1 MPTVITEIESRND
14 LLPILENNPGVIVIK
29 LGAEWCG
36 PCKLIEKE
44 VHDFFENA
52 PSNVLCGDLDV
63 DESFDLYAY
72 LKQKKIVTAIPAL
85 LCYRKNNK
93 NFIPDDVLIGADKKE
108 LESFFERCLSSV
120 K

>member
-44 VHDFFENA
+44 VHDFFENV

-72 LKQKKIVTAIPAL
+72 LKQKKLLRLFQLYFAIVKTIRIL
-85 LCYRKNNK
+85 FLMM
-93 NFIPDDVLIGADKKE
+93 F
-108 LESFFERCLSSV
+108 
-120 K
+120 